1 MLEKRVKVAE
11 KTSGVAIASMVLGIF
26 SIFFGYIPIFGR
38 AIIAVGLTLAIKSLK
53 NIRKN
58 KNISGIGFAK
68 TGIILNSIG
77 LILAV
82 IVCSVIVIFLLDI
95 NNKEVIYIE
104 KLSASE
110 PLANEY
116 VNDYMGISLS
126 YPGSVEAK
134 PIGTAHISLSENVEF
149 ISSNKT
155 ACFQIELFYKRF
167 NKDNHSEDSLDGL
180 DAVEH
185 VESFLIIKS
194 VNALPAPIPYKI
206 EDIQTI
212 MINGN
217 EYYTYSFKHISQ
229 RNIQRDTLIYPRGQF
244 YYKFTF
250 LNQNKDFIMKIMDSV
265 KFINSTNLD
274 LSKTI

>member
-1 MLEKRVKVAE
+1 MIKVAK
-11 KTSGVAIASMVLGIF
+11 KTSGTAIASMVLGIF
-26 SIFFGYIPIFGR
+26 SIIFGYIPIFGW
-38 AIIAVGLTLAIKSLK
+38 AIIISGLILGVSSLST
-53 NIRKN
+53 IRKN

-82 IVCSVIVIFLLDI
+82 AACLYIIILLFDV
-95 NNKEVIYIE
+95 NNKEVVYIE

-110 PLANEY
+110 PLVNGY
-116 VNDYMGISLS
+116 VNDYMGISLY
-126 YPGSVEAK
+126 YPDSIEAK
-134 PIGTAHISLSENVEF
+134 PIGTAYRSLSENVKF

-155 ACFQIELFYKRF
+155 AFFQIELFYKRF

-180 DAVEH
+180 DAVEQ
-185 VESFLIIKS
+185 VESFLVIKS

-229 RNIQRDTLIYPRGQF
+229 RNIQRDTLIYSRGHF

-265 KFINSTNLD
+265 KFINSTDLD
-274 LSKTI
+274 FSKPFNH